1 MKVKALISFVGYD
14 KDRKKYRLSEGEEIA
29 LPAGV
34 DWLKKG
40 LVEEVKSRVAESQG
54 RKVADKSEV
63 ADKSKKKA
71 TP

>member
-14 KDRKKYRLSEGEEIA
+14 QNRKKIRAEEGQEFD

-40 LVEEVKSRVAESQG
+40 LVEEIKAEGGRVKDESSAG
-54 RKVADKSEV
+54 KRPHA
-63 ADKSKKKA
+63 KA
-71 TP
+71 AH

>member
-14 KDRKKYRLSEGEEIA
+14 QSRNKFRVEEGQEFD

-40 LVEEVKSRVAESQG
+40 LVEEAEVKAEAKAHKG
-54 RKVADKSEV
+54 KV
-63 ADKSKKKA
+63 
-71 TP
+71 